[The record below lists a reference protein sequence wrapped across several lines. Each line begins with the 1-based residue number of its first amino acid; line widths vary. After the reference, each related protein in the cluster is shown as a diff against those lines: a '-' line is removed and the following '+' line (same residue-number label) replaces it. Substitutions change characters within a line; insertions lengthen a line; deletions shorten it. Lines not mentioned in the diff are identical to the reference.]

1 VIIEGKA
8 QMAKPEKIHVMISS
22 RCKAQISYND
32 KMVWLTEVR
41 KELEKQIN
49 SLVLWKGQEP
59 LFECWINETST
70 SANLSQ
76 TWWDESIQRSKEADI
91 VIVFYNGE
99 AGGGIKNGPIGIC
112 EAELDAVLTDS
123 KKVRVITLPPANA
136 STDPAQLARDQSYQ
150 AFVENLALFRPEVE
164 TGEELIERV
173 LREVRNIMVEL
184 VHNAALTPDLGKS
197 NTGPALE
204 WHRMSYTERESAM
217 RKQLQKALKEGPG
230 TKLVEPKLAIRERA
244 TIWLLLGGKY
254 ILTVLHAVPAG
265 LSQSAAREIVG
276 QPFLTDHRLYD
287 QLATGDGGPLHLV
300 ACYKGATESQ
310 ALKMLGFPDA
320 TVVPGRFGLHVAD
333 SVQKIQIVLLRNCE
347 SPTTTSHAVSTWLEW
362 LKRSAEDVEVAK
374 RAIARK
380 RIITAIANENG
391 KAV

>member
-1 VIIEGKA
+1 
-8 QMAKPEKIHVMISS
+8 MAKSEKIHVMISS
-22 RCKAQISYND
+22 RCKAQISYNN
-32 KMVWLTEVR
+32 KLVWLTEVR
-41 KELEKQIN
+41 KELEKKIN
-49 SLVLWKGQEP
+49 SLVLWEGQEP

-70 SANLSQ
+70 SANLRQ
-76 TWWDESIQRSKEADI
+76 TWWDESIQRSKDADI

-123 KKVRVITLPPANA
+123 KKVRVITLPLAVP
-136 STDPAQLARDQSYQ
+136 STDPTQLARDQSYQ
-150 AFVENLALFRPEVE
+150 AFIENLALFRPEVS

-173 LREVRNIMVEL
+173 LREVRNIVVEL
-184 VHNAALTPDLGKS
+184 VQNAVLTPDLGKS
-197 NTGPALE
+197 NIGPALE
-204 WHRMSYTERESAM
+204 WHRMSYSERETAM
-217 RKQLQKALKEGPG
+217 RKQLQKALKEVPG
-230 TKLVEPKLAIRERA
+230 TKPVDPKLAVSERA
-244 TIWLLLGGKY
+244 TIWLFLGGKH

-287 QLATGDGGPLHLV
+287 QLTTGDGGPLHLV
-300 ACYKGATESQ
+300 ACYKGVTEGQ

-347 SPTTTSHAVSTWLEW
+347 SPTTSSHAVSTWLEW

-391 KAV
+391 KVGVSL